1 MSSAAETLCEHARD
15 DQEKI
20 SDLLSRA
27 INLSAILRQK
37 SVTSWLKQE
46 LGGFDPSTE
55 LPVYRQNLHGTLV
68 AWMPGQGWIE
78 APVSNEMRQEVSEFE
93 LRDGI
98 RELERA
104 YARNR
109 RAGGQRLDLSEE
121 RVAELQA
128 RTQLD
133 TRLNMAVPNEAIGQV
148 LESVR
153 LVVGMWAQSLVDAG
167 LAKESNQLTAEDRQT
182 ADELSAK
189 LPEYM
194 DQASEQAL
202 ERMAA
207 MKTKQGGFLSRM
219 FGRA

>member
-15 DQEKI
+15 EQERV

-27 INLSAILRQK
+27 INFAAILRQK
-37 SVTSWLKQE
+37 PVTNWLKQE
-46 LGGFDPSTE
+46 LGGFAPEAD
-55 LPVYRQNLHGTLV
+55 LPCYRQHLHGTLV

-78 APVSNEMRQEVSEFE
+78 APVSNEMRAEVSEFE
-93 LRDGI
+93 LREGI

-104 YARNR
+104 YERNR
-109 RAGGQRLDLSEE
+109 RSGGQRLDLPEA
-121 RVAELQA
+121 RVQELRA
-128 RTQLD
+128 KTQLD
-133 TRLNMAVPNEAIGQV
+133 TRLNMAVPNDAIGQI

-167 LAKESNQLTAEDRQT
+167 LTKEPSQFTAEDRQS
-182 ADELSAK
+182 AEALSAK
-189 LPEYM
+189 LTEYM
-194 DQASEQAL
+194 EQASEQAV

-207 MKTKQGGFLSRM
+207 MKTKQGGFFSRM